1 MSGKFMSV
9 KKYIIP
15 TITMVIIASQL
26 MGCAAASSDQLVEM
40 LNRGEQIE
48 IEVASPAF
56 GEEEQ
61 GTESQILWEELASLS
76 TNEVLRKAWD
86 NTLKITVTDTG
97 KNGMLYVNDKGE
109 NANNTTLRMAL
120 HNRAFQKLFES
131 EDGLES
137 LAEGALNNYADLD
150 VDETY
155 KAALMGIN
163 GYFNIIPDMEVN
175 YANADSTLTRN
186 EFLAMVFR
194 AESPVSE
201 LTLNADYVNAVGQ
214 SDYNIFAQGVVEDS
228 YLDLQSK
235 SLNNMTANGA
245 ITRAEVVYTL
255 VKRYFSKELSSID
268 IKNSEITF
276 TDAKDGGDIINNQK
290 KVANPTSKDYW
301 KSYELTYAL
310 SNPDDGLPTDLYKA
324 LLVAR
329 QIGILQTNETRWDE
343 AVTRSEV
350 IDFLM
355 NAYINDSSIET
366 FNFNQGTIIGYEVP
380 VDEPTTQEPSKS
392 EINDTD
398 TQVADGVEN
407 ENNVAPSVEETT
419 VEETPADSNSD
430 IILEYPENDT
440 YTLTASDIE
449 MLRFFGATE
458 SEINSIHSLQEFD
471 NLLVRLLEAYE
482 NNSDSSSDTGSSS
495 SGSGSGNTGGSEDAH
510 DPSRVPQLGD
520 HDIPGGM

>member
-9 KKYIIP
+9 KRYIIP

-109 NANNTTLRMAL
+109 NDNNTTLRMAL

-201 LTLNADYVNAVGQ
+201 LTLNADYANAVGQ
-214 SDYNIFAQGVVEDS
+214 SDYSIFAQGVVEDS

-329 QIGILQTNETRWDE
+329 QVGILQTNETRWDE

-380 VDEPTTQEPSKS
+380 VEETVEIETNEN
-392 EINDTD
+392 INDTD
-398 TQVADGVEN
+398 TQVAD
-407 ENNVAPSVEETT
+407 AT
-419 VEETPADSNSD
+419 VEEEPVTEEPSNEPETSTDNTSSSPAVQLS
-430 IILEYPENDT
+430 ENDINW
-440 YTLTASDIE
+440 L
-449 MLRFFGATE
+449 LNNGAT
-458 SEINSIHSLQEFD
+458 QEQVD
-471 NLLVRLLEAYE
+471 NVHTEEDLIALMDFILSAP
-482 NNSDSSSDTGSSS
+482 SSS
-495 SGSGSGNTGGSEDAH
+495 SGSSSGSSNEGTGSGSSGADDPFNEEY
-510 DPSRVPQLGD
+510 DPSMQGQL
-520 HDIPGGM
+520 IPDDEVLPGHM